1 MYALK
6 MNCCSMQVV
15 SIIQNTLSLLFSQA
29 NICKKRKNRMRS
41 DIAAAIALN
50 RSQSSQLNK
59 DTELLVDDEVEVVLD
74 ERTTL

>member
-1 MYALK
+1 
-6 MNCCSMQVV
+6 
-15 SIIQNTLSLLFSQA
+15 
-29 NICKKRKNRMRS
+29 MRS

-59 DTELLVDDEVEVVLD
+59 DTDLLVENEVEIVLD